1 MDDEFLVEYF
11 KKLSL
16 ELDNQEFINELKS
29 SIKRSKKE
37 KIEELIKKYY

>member
-1 MDDEFLVEYF
+1 MQDEFLEEYF

-16 ELDNQEFINELKS
+16 ELDNQEFVNELKS
-29 SIKRSKKE
+29 SIKTSKKE